1 MEKELTDYIAHYTG
15 TPYRAAQTIAR
26 RIVDTIENG
35 DTFTADDMLAPYGL
49 DTADVLT
56 AA

>member
-15 TPYRAAQTIAR
+15 TPYSTAQNIAR
-26 RIVDTIENG
+26 RIIDTIENG